1 MSMFDWL
8 EPAVILWIFAVAF
21 TSDLLRALF
30 EVAANF
36 GYRDRR
42 LPTIPLGRAD
52 VAVVIP
58 CHNSASSIEET
69 VHSIPEGLVIYCVA
83 NNCTD
88 QTVSI
93 IEDLAVNRADI
104 RLIDVDF
111 DEGSKSKAVILGV
124 AQARRDGFSHAL
136 VTDDDIRWPAGRPVE
151 VLDLGAAVTALPIV
165 PSRAQTIVERFQ
177 IFEYIGNNLNKRVQ
191 LHFGRNVTWAAG
203 AAAVYRTDVF
213 LEVMREH
220 DGEFAGEDIQCS
232 YLHHYFGYRIDFVA
246 ESIVRTAVPRTPG
259 EWWRQRAH
267 CWDVSFMFLHLP
279 LLLRVLFR
287 PAGKGPGWWI
297 RLMTFYRI
305 YDAVLVLVKL
315 ALPFAMLRVPAVA
328 GVFLLSSYIIL
339 TMQYLSYPAFFPPM
353 QFPPSARHRS
363 SVALAFVVFPLY
375 TFLVWISRL
384 SAVPRV
390 IKRQLNPRPKLGSF
404 IDSGLGA
411 CTRVGRVGARPSNEA

>member
-1 MSMFDWL
+1 MSEWFN
-8 EPAVILWIFAVAF
+8 PTVILWIFTVAF
-21 TSDLLRALF
+21 TSDLIRALF
-30 EVAANF
+30 EVVVNF
-36 GYRDRR
+36 SYRDRKR
-42 LPTIPLGRAD
+42 PTVLLGRSD

-58 CHNSASSIEET
+58 CHNSASSIEDT
-69 VHSIPEGLVIYCVA
+69 IDSMPEGLVVYCVA

-88 QTVSI
+88 QTVAI
-93 IEDLAVNRADI
+93 IEALAVRRPGI

-136 VTDDDIRWPAGRPVE
+136 LTDDDISWPAGRPIE
-151 VLDLGAAVTALPIV
+151 VLDRAAAVTALPV
-165 PSRAQTIVERFQ
+165 LPEHPETLLERFQ
-177 IFEYIGNNLNKRVQ
+177 VFEYIGNNLNKRVQ
-191 LHFGRNVTWAAG
+191 LHFGRNVTWASG

-213 LEVMREH
+213 LKVMREH

-246 ESIVRTAVPRTPG
+246 EGVVRTAVPRTPA

-287 PAGKGPGWWI
+287 AAGKGPGWWI

-315 ALPFAMLRVPAVA
+315 GLPFAMLRAPAVA
-328 GVFLLSSYIIL
+328 GVFVLSSYMIL
-339 TMQYLSYPAFFPPM
+339 AIQYVSYPVFFPAMQY
-353 QFPPSARHRS
+353 PSGMKRRS
-363 SVALAFVVFPLY
+363 LAALAFVVFPLY
-375 TFLVWISRL
+375 TFAIWVSRL
-384 SAVPRV
+384 AAVPRV
-390 IKRQLNPRPKLGSF
+390 IQRQLNPKPKLGAF
-404 IDSGLGA
+404 IDTGFAG
-411 CTRVGRVGARPSNEA
+411 CTRVGGTGARRSEAS